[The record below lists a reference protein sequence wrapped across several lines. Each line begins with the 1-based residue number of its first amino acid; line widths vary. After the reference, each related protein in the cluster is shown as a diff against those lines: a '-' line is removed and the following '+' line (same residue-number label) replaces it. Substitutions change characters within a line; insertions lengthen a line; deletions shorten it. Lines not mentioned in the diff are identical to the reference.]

1 MTAPTI
7 SASAIESF
15 DPSLGGCARK
25 WAFSRLDGV
34 PKPQSPGAALGSR
47 CHELWEL
54 YLRDGVPF
62 DLSTVEGRICQATQ
76 HLLPAG
82 GRGLVDVETSFRFEW
97 EGVTWAG
104 KKDAAYWERKG
115 GTVTEEFIVGDDKTF
130 RVVLDHK
137 TTSDFRYA
145 KSERTSLLGHP
156 QAPIYALEEHEM
168 ICGRAPVRLA
178 WNYVKHG
185 VTFDKDAPPG
195 PYGYT
200 IKSARRPV
208 AFEPPV
214 RLIVSRAEAE
224 DALGR
229 FVPTAKRMLKII
241 QEPPAPHE
249 GSIARQLEPN
259 PDACEAFGGCPYR
272 AQCGLTPQEI
282 ASRLVRSFPEE
293 NGEQK
298 NMGSALRDRIAAI
311 KAGNGGPVMSSAI
324 GVQQAIQAEAAAKAQ
339 AAVVA
344 TAQEFVGDAGTVKA
358 EPASLLP
365 KVTAA
370 AMQTPAAVVSVPGMQ
385 GSTTFGPVNPP
396 EGHPALG
403 TAMMP
408 VETKTREELEK
419 VYPPEPAPLSPAE
432 APTRPDAPQAKPRGL
447 LPPTKLDVDGDPLRT
462 QPDAP
467 APKRRGRPPGSKNKV
482 KQEPGGGPDYRDI
495 AAAPLAATH
504 EVLTYDPKQ
513 HDSVD
518 EEYCNAGPAP
528 DTIPA
533 PSAELLS
540 DDVLEEVSRRVGRR
554 LARAFLEAL
563 GDETKED
570 KVLA

>member
-15 DPSLGGCARK
+15 DPALGGCARK

-47 CHELWEL
+47 CHELWES

-76 HLLPAG
+76 HQLPVG

-104 KKDAAYWERKG
+104 KKDAAFWMRKG
-115 GTVTEEFIVGDDKTF
+115 GTVDERFIVGDDKTY

-145 KSERTSLLGHP
+145 KSESSALLAHP

-168 ICGRAPVRLA
+168 IAGRAPLMLA

-185 VTFDKDAPPG
+185 VTFDKDAQPG

-208 AFEPPV
+208 ALEPPV
-214 RLIVSRAEAE
+214 RLVVSRAEAE

-241 QEPPAPHE
+241 ADPPAPGE
-249 GSIARQLEPN
+249 DGLIARALEPN

-272 AQCGLTPQEI
+272 SQCGLTPQEI
-282 ASRLVRSFPEE
+282 ASRLVHSFAAPPDGATAE

-311 KAGNGGPVMSSAI
+311 KADRAGNGPTHTSAI
-324 GVQQAIQAEAAAKAQ
+324 GVQQAIEAERAAKAQ
-339 AAVVA
+339 A
-344 TAQEFVGDAGTVKA
+344 QN
-358 EPASLLP
+358 
-365 KVTAA
+365 AA
-370 AMQTPAAVVSVPGMQ
+370 AVQTPATVAAQSV
-385 GSTTFGPVNPP
+385 FGPVNPP
-396 EGHPALG
+396 EGAKYVATTPVDDPTLG
-403 TAMMP
+403 AF
-408 VETKTREELEK
+408 K
-419 VYPPEPAPLSPAE
+419 PEPLPPAE
-432 APTRPDAPQAKPRGL
+432 AP
-447 LPPTKLDVDGDPLRT
+447 T

-467 APKRRGRPPGSKNKV
+467 APKRRGRPPGSRNKV
-482 KQEPGGGPDYRDI
+482 KKAPVPETVDEEYCNAGPGPQ
-495 AAAPLAATH
+495 PLLTATH
-504 EVLTYDPKQ
+504 EVLTYDP
-513 HDSVD
+513 
-518 EEYCNAGPAP
+518 A

-533 PSAELLS
+533 PAIDVEEVAQRAAEI
-540 DDVLEEVSRRVGRR
+540 VLEKLRG
-554 LARAFLEAL
+554 AL
-563 GDETKED
+563 
-570 KVLA
+570 

>member
-15 DPSLGGCARK
+15 DPALGGCARK

-47 CHELWEL
+47 CHELWES

-76 HLLPAG
+76 HQLPAPFSQTG
-82 GRGLVDVETSFRFEW
+82 APGVVEHAFKFGW
-97 EGVTWAG
+97 ENVAWAG
-104 KKDAAYWERKG
+104 KKDLVFVDEN
-115 GTVTEEFIVGDDKTF
+115 GTL
-130 RVVLDHK
+130 VVLDHK

-145 KSERTSLLGHP
+145 KTTREALLGHP
-156 QAPIYALEEHEM
+156 QAPIYAVGSCEH
-168 ICGRAPVRLA
+168 GGVGAVGLA

-185 VTFDKDAPPG
+185 VTFDKDAQPG

-208 AFEPPV
+208 ALEPPV
-214 RLIVSRAEAE
+214 RLVVSRAEAE

-241 QEPPAPHE
+241 ADPPAPGE
-249 GSIARQLEPN
+249 DGLIAKQLEPN

-282 ASRLVRSFPEE
+282 ASRLVHSFAAPPDGATAE

-311 KAGNGGPVMSSAI
+311 KADRAGNGPTHTSAI
-324 GVQQAIQAEAAAKAQ
+324 GVQQAIEAERAAKAQ
-339 AAVVA
+339 A
-344 TAQEFVGDAGTVKA
+344 QN
-358 EPASLLP
+358 
-365 KVTAA
+365 AA
-370 AMQTPAAVVSVPGMQ
+370 AVQTPATVAAQSV
-385 GSTTFGPVNPP
+385 FGPVNPP
-396 EGHPALG
+396 EGSRVVG
-403 TAMMP
+403 D
-408 VETKTREELEK
+408 VE
-419 VYPPEPAPLSPAE
+419 PLAENFAASGQTQPLPPAE
-432 APTRPDAPQAKPRGL
+432 AP
-447 LPPTKLDVDGDPLRT
+447 T

-467 APKRRGRPPGSKNKV
+467 AAKRRGRPPGSKNKV
-482 KQEPGGGPDYRDI
+482 KKAPVPETVDEEYCNAGPGPQ
-495 AAAPLAATH
+495 PLLTATH
-504 EVLTYDPKQ
+504 EVLTYDP
-513 HDSVD
+513 
-518 EEYCNAGPAP
+518 A

-533 PSAELLS
+533 PAIDVEEVAQRAAEI
-540 DDVLEEVSRRVGRR
+540 VLEKLRG
-554 LARAFLEAL
+554 AL
-563 GDETKED
+563 
-570 KVLA
+570 